1 MSRES
6 SVEKQIRQ
14 AMEEGA
20 FDDLP
25 GKGKPIDLS
34 ENAFEDPD
42 LRTAHRLLRNA
53 GFAPPFIEERK
64 DIDAEFERHR
74 VTLGRAWNIY
84 QRAQQSGQPHGE
96 ASWKRVL
103 NEFREQMEA
112 LNKRIRLYNLKVPAA
127 VFHRKII
134 DVNLELERVQKTSQ

>member
-6 SVEKQIRQ
+6 SVEKQIRK

-20 FDDLP
+20 FDNLP

-64 DIDAEFERHR
+64 DIDREFESRR
-74 VTLGRAWNIY
+74 ATLGRAWNLY
-84 QRAQQSGQPHGE
+84 QSAQQSGRPHGE
-96 ASWKRVL
+96 ALWKRAL
-103 NEFREQMEA
+103 NEFREEMAA

-127 VFHRKII
+127 VFQRKII
-134 DVNLELERVQKTSQ
+134 DVDLELELVQKTPK